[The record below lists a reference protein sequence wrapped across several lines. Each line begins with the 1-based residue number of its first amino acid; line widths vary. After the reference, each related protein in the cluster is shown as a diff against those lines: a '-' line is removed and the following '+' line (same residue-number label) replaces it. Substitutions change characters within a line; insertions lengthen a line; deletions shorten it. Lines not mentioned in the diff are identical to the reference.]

1 MDTNFFQSEIYTYLV
16 LPLFI
21 FLARIADVTIGTL
34 RIILVSKGRKSIV
47 PILGFIEIFIWIL
60 AISRIMQN
68 LDNVICYFAYAGG
81 FACGNY
87 IGILLEEKLAL
98 GDLLIRVIT
107 KKDATNLISSLHEQ
121 GYGTTSVEAMGLKD
135 QVHIIYTIIKRAEFK
150 EVVDII
156 HSFNPKAFYSI
167 EDLRFVKHGI
177 SSYKPTHF
185 ALRTHPLKRWRKGK

>member
-21 FLARIADVTIGTL
+21 FLARIADVTLGTTK
-34 RIILVSKGRKSIV
+34 IILISKGYKKIV
-47 PILGFIEIFIWIL
+47 PLLGFFEIFIWIL

-81 FACGNY
+81 FASGNY
-87 IGILLEEKLAL
+87 IGMLLEEKLAL

-107 KKDATNLISSLHEQ
+107 QKDATGLINSLHEQ

-135 QVHIIYTIIKRAEFK
+135 HVHIIYTIVKRAEFK

-156 HSFNPKAFYSI
+156 HSFNPKAFFSI

-177 SSYKPTHF
+177 SPFKPTHF